1 LTAERRAT
9 EGDAVVRGIAML
21 LAVLVIGLPSLAR
34 ADLARCK
41 QVRREAARAGITQP
55 RKPRALVRRLNSRRA
70 LRADLA
76 YCRLVKRGPRAVD
89 ALLANTAAAA
99 PYAGSAWVNPASS
112 IVIAPP
118 SQGLVSL
125 YLVEAILA
133 GAAGEGSLAPRL
145 VPRLTQAGSKDQDAL
160 LASAATLYRTWWA
173 AHRTTPLDE
182 LRAAGAH
189 PLRDTP
195 LDWL

>member
-1 LTAERRAT
+1 
-9 EGDAVVRGIAML
+9 VRGAAML
-21 LAVLVIGLPSLAR
+21 LAAFVIGLPSLAR

-41 QVRREAARAGITQP
+41 QVRRQAARAGMTQP
-55 RKPRALVRRLNSRRA
+55 RKLKALVRGLNSRRA

-76 YCRLVKRGPRAVD
+76 YCRLAKRGARAVD
-89 ALLANTAAAA
+89 ALLANTGATG
-99 PYAGSAWVNPASS
+99 PYAGSAWVNPSSS
-112 IVIAPP
+112 IVMEPP

-133 GAAGEGSLAPRL
+133 GAPGERSLAPRL
-145 VPRLTQAGSKDQDAL
+145 VPRLTHADSKDQETL
-160 LASAATLYRTWWA
+160 LASAAILYRTWWA

-182 LRAAGAH
+182 VRAAGAH

-195 LDWL
+195 IDWL